1 MASRAEL
8 VQYERRFVEVY
19 EQIAANLE
27 ETRRYYTKYNTL
39 TGSWLR
45 LVQLTT
51 TRLSSTNYY

>member
-39 TGSWLR
+39 TGS
-45 LVQLTT
+45 
-51 TRLSSTNYY
+51 